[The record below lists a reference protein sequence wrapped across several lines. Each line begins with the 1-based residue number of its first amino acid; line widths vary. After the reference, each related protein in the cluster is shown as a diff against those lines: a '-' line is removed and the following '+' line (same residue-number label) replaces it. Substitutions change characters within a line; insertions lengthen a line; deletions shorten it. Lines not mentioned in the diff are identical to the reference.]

1 MTVRIDHPPSSGL
14 PGILLRQIEPIDM
27 AAWYAY
33 LSLPGSMSTP
43 AGTCTPRR
51 TAPQFEG
58 FASAAPDS
66 IRRMAIVDQA
76 TAGVIGTIGF
86 HTVSTANRAAEIA
99 YDLSPAYW
107 GRGIA
112 RAVCASV
119 TAWSFSHYGF
129 QRVRAVVLRSNAR
142 SARVLAACGYR
153 CGGLLRS
160 YRMVQG
166 PAGTSPSTRGWPL
179 TRLDPWTRGP
189 AHAAGAPG
197 PSRLQSSTSSPPAA
211 RDTQIRIERFASR
224 SASLST

>member
-14 PGILLRQIEPIDM
+14 PGILLRQLEPIDM

-33 LSLPGSMSTP
+33 LSLPEVYEHTSWNLH
-43 AGTCTPRR
+43 AAADL
-51 TAPQFEG
+51 APQFEG

-86 HTVSTANRAAEIA
+86 HTVSTANRTAEIA

-129 QRVRAVVLRSNAR
+129 QRVQAVVLRSNAR
-142 SARVLAACGYR
+142 SARVLTACGYR
-153 CGGLLRS
+153 CEGLLRS
-160 YRMVQG
+160 YRMV
-166 PAGTSPSTRGWPL
+166 RG
-179 TRLDPWTRGP
+179 R
-189 AHAAGAPG
+189 PG
-197 PSRLQSSTSSPPAA
+197 DFSIYSRLATDPA
-211 RDTQIRIERFASR
+211 
-224 SASLST
+224 